1 MGERIATL
9 TEKHA
14 ADSLTVTL
22 GVGPRVVAGVDPA
35 VLGTGLPAFADD
47 GDLTPTT
54 SGGDFLVIAA
64 ASDAS
69 ILEQIVAEVTTPLRV
84 VPLWSQHGFRGA
96 GENGLGRNPFHF
108 IDGIIVPRTDEELDE
123 DVWIADGP
131 FAGGTVCVI
140 RRLTLDTAGF
150 RDLSIAQQEAT
161 FGRTRID
168 GAPLEGGSTMD
179 EVDLLAKTPTGE
191 FVTPV
196 DSHVRAAH
204 PSFTGSG
211 LMLRRSYGF
220 DSGGDGSG
228 MLFICFQSE
237 LDTFVRTQHRLDE
250 VDALREYM
258 TPTASG
264 AWVILPSTLPFGS
277 VL

>member
-1 MGERIATL
+1 
-9 TEKHA
+9 
-14 ADSLTVTL
+14 
-22 GVGPRVVAGVDPA
+22 
-35 VLGTGLPAFADD
+35 
-47 GDLTPTT
+47 
-54 SGGDFLVIAA
+54 
-64 ASDAS
+64 
-69 ILEQIVAEVTTPLRV
+69 
-84 VPLWSQHGFRGA
+84 
-96 GENGLGRNPFHF
+96 
-108 IDGIIVPRTDEELDE
+108 
-123 DVWIADGP
+123 
-131 FAGGTVCVI
+131 
-140 RRLTLDTAGF
+140 
-150 RDLSIAQQEAT
+150 
-161 FGRTRID
+161 
-168 GAPLEGGSTMD
+168 MD